1 MSKGHTKG
9 RILRAA
15 LRLFNER
22 GTAAVST
29 NHIAEEARISPG
41 NLYYHYRNKEEI
53 IRDIF
58 DEVDAHW
65 KEAYSLPADGAP
77 APEDVR
83 AIAERTFSGLWEY
96 RFFYRELGALTNRD
110 PELGRRYRQLRQR
123 GLSGTEEILRAFAEA
138 GVLEGLEEP
147 ASISRLAKTLMLVAE
162 FWLPFEEAGGEVS
175 EPALAQEGAELM
187 MEILNLR
194 LRGVE
199 GGGRAGHAGAG
210 RGRGGE
216 S

>member
-9 RILRAA
+9 QILRAA

-29 NHIAEEARISPG
+29 NHIAEEAGISPG
-41 NLYYHYRNKEEI
+41 NLYYHYRNKEEV

-58 DEVDAHW
+58 EEVDAHW
-65 KEAYSLPADGAP
+65 KEAYWLSDDIAP
-77 APEDVR
+77 TPEDVR

-110 PELGRRYRQLRQR
+110 PELGRRYRQLRRR
-123 GLSGTEEILRAFAEA
+123 GLSGTEEILRNFAKS
-138 GVLEGLEEP
+138 GVLEGLEE
-147 ASISRLAKTLMLVAE
+147 AESVSRLAKTLMLVAE
-162 FWLPFEEAGGEVS
+162 FWLPFEEAGGEASGLDPVH
-175 EPALAQEGAELM
+175 EGAEIL
-187 MEILNLR
+187 MEILTLR
-194 LRGVE
+194 LRDSE
-199 GGGRAGHAGAG
+199 GGVRAAHSGTGRSQ
-210 RGRGGE
+210 GGE